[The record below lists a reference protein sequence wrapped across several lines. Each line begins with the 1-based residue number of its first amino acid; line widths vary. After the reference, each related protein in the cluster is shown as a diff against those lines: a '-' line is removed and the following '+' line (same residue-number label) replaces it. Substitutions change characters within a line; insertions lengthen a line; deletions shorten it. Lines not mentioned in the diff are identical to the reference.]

1 MVMVESTPARL
12 KRLEQAR
19 ALVVALES
27 GDDERVNDLIQD
39 IGQVQESVL
48 FQEICKLTRQLHD
61 ALTSFYLDERLTRL
75 TQNDIPDARE
85 RLNYVITM
93 TEQAANTTLNAV
105 EELLPMVRSQSD
117 RIAALKEDW
126 RRFRVREMSVDE
138 FRELSHTIALHFDES
153 ENQLE
158 QIHERLTQVLMAQ
171 DFQDLTGQIIRRVIN
186 LVKDLEGSMV
196 DMIRLSGGSGALP
209 LPDTTEQAQLQI
221 QPQPVPL
228 HGPAVPGLD
237 NDAVNNQ
244 DDVDSLLSS
253 LGF

>member
-1 MVMVESTPARL
+1 MAESTPARL

-19 ALVVALES
+19 ALVVALEN
-27 GDDERVNDLIQD
+27 GDDEQVNGLIQE
-39 IGQVQESVL
+39 IGQVQESIL

-61 ALTSFYLDERLTRL
+61 ALASFYLDERLTRL
-75 TQNDIPDARE
+75 TQNDIPDAKE

-105 EELLPMVRSQSD
+105 EDLLPMVRTQST
-117 RIAALKEDW
+117 RITALKEDW
-126 RRFRVREMSVDE
+126 HRFRVREMSVEE
-138 FRELSHTIALHFDES
+138 FRELSHTIASHFEES

-158 QIHERLTQVLMAQ
+158 QVQERLTEILMAQ

-186 LVKDLEGSMV
+186 LVKDLEKSMV
-196 DMIRLSGGSGALP
+196 GMIRLSGGHLES
-209 LPDTTEQAQLQI
+209 LPDADEQAAQI
-221 QPQPVPL
+221 TPSPL

-237 NDAVNNQ
+237 TDAVNNQ

>member
-1 MVMVESTPARL
+1 MAESTPARL

-19 ALVVALES
+19 ALVVALEN
-27 GDDERVNDLIQD
+27 GDDEQVNGLIQE
-39 IGQVQESVL
+39 IGQVQESIL

-61 ALTSFYLDERLTRL
+61 ALASFYLDERLTRL
-75 TQNDIPDARE
+75 TQNDIPDAKE

-105 EELLPMVRSQSD
+105 EDLLPMVRTQST
-117 RIAALKEDW
+117 RITALKEDW
-126 RRFRVREMSVDE
+126 HRFRVREMSVEE
-138 FRELSHTIALHFDES
+138 FRELSHTIASHFEES

-158 QIHERLTQVLMAQ
+158 QVQERLTEILMAQ

-186 LVKDLEGSMV
+186 LVKDLESSMV
-196 DMIRLSGGSGALP
+196 GMIRLSGGSPESLR
-209 LPDTTEQAQLQI
+209 DTDERAAERTPA
-221 QPQPVPL
+221 PL

-237 NDAVNNQ
+237 TDAVNNQ